1 MGSPSKT
8 AAQSSPSFLH
18 PLITLDSTVS
28 YSLHTLFK
36 PVLPTFLLLLLEY
49 SADFRFSFP
58 ISLSFFL
65 ASRSF
70 SSLSI
75 PLILGLLLD
84 LALIGLI
91 KLTFRRARPHYNPN
105 MSPAVHADN
114 FSFPSGHAS
123 RVLFL
128 ASLFHLILRNDVG
141 LVSDVIQRWIKFE
154 PCFVL
159 FGVWVWAIMTATSRV
174 LLGRHFLF
182 DVLAGA
188 FIGVL
193 EGIVAFRF
201 LRF

>member
-1 MGSPSKT
+1 MGSPKPT
-8 AAQSSPSFLH
+8 TSPSPPFLH
-18 PLITLDSTVS
+18 PLITLDATFSHF
-28 YSLHTLFK
+28 LHTLFK
-36 PVLPTFLLLLLEY
+36 PILPTVLLILLEY

-58 ISLSFFL
+58 VSLSL
-65 ASRSF
+65 LLSSPSF
-70 SSLSI
+70 SSLST

-91 KLTFRRARPHYNPN
+91 KITFRRARPHYNPN
-105 MSPAVHADN
+105 MSAVVHADN

-128 ASLFHLILRNDVG
+128 ATLFHLIVQHDDVG
-141 LVSDVIQRWIKFE
+141 LVSGFIQRWVKLE
-154 PCFVL
+154 PDFVL
-159 FGVWVWAIMTATSRV
+159 LGIWVWAIVTATSRV

-182 DVLAGA
+182 DVLAGV
-188 FIGVL
+188 FLGVL

>member
-8 AAQSSPSFLH
+8 ATLSSPPFLH
-18 PLITLDSTVS
+18 PLISLDATVS
-28 YSLHTLFK
+28 HFLHTLFK
-36 PVLPTFLLLLLEY
+36 PILPTFLLHLLEY

-58 ISLSFFL
+58 VSLSLFL
-65 ASRSF
+65 ASHSF
-70 SSLSI
+70 SSISN

-128 ASLFHLILRNDVG
+128 ATLFHLILLNDVG
-141 LVSDVIQRWIKFE
+141 LVSDFIQRWIKFE
-154 PCFVL
+154 PSFVL
-159 FGVWVWAIMTATSRV
+159 FGIWIWAIMTATSRV

-188 FIGVL
+188 FVGVL
-193 EGIVAFRF
+193 EGIVAFHF

>member
-1 MGSPSKT
+1 MGSSKT
-8 AAQSSPSFLH
+8 TMPSSPPFLH
-18 PLITLDSTVS
+18 PLLTLDATVS
-28 YSLHTLFK
+28 HFLHTLFK
-36 PVLPTFLLLLLEY
+36 PILPTFLLLEY

-58 ISLSFFL
+58 VSLALFL
-65 ASRSF
+65 ASPSF

-84 LALIGLI
+84 LPLIGLI

-105 MSPAVHADN
+105 MSPVVHADN

-128 ASLFHLILRNDVG
+128 ATLFHLILRNNVG
-141 LVSDVIQRWIKFE
+141 PVSDFIHLWVKFE
-154 PCFVL
+154 PGFVL
-159 FGVWVWAIMTATSRV
+159 LCIWGWAIMTATSRV
-174 LLGRHFLF
+174 FLGRHFLF

-188 FIGVL
+188 CIGVL

>member
-1 MGSPSKT
+1 MGSPKT
-8 AAQSSPSFLH
+8 TTPSSRPFLH
-18 PLITLDSTVS
+18 PIITLDATVS
-28 YSLHTLFK
+28 LFLHTLFK
-36 PVLPTFLLLLLEY
+36 PILPTFLLLLLEY

-58 ISLSFFL
+58 VSLSIYL
-65 ASRSF
+65 ASPSL

-128 ASLFHLILRNDVG
+128 ATLFHLILQNDVG
-141 LVSDVIQRWIKFE
+141 LVSDFIRRWIKFE
-154 PCFVL
+154 THFVL
-159 FGVWVWAIMTATSRV
+159 LGIWVWAIMTASSRV

-188 FIGVL
+188 FLGVL

>member
-1 MGSPSKT
+1 MGSLSKT
-8 AAQSSPSFLH
+8 PNPSSPPLLQ
-18 PLITLDSTVS
+18 PLITLDAAISHF
-28 YSLHTLFK
+28 LHTLFK
-36 PVLPTFLLLLLEY
+36 PILPSFLLLLLEY

-58 ISLSFFL
+58 VSISLFL
-65 ASRSF
+65 ASPSF
-70 SSLSI
+70 SSLLV

-84 LALIGLI
+84 LALVGLI

-105 MSPAVHADN
+105 MSAVVHADS

-128 ASLFHLILRNDVG
+128 ATLFHIIVENEAGV
-141 LVSDVIQRWIKFE
+141 VSGFIQRWVEFE
-154 PCFVL
+154 PGFVL
-159 FGVWVWAIMTATSRV
+159 FGVWVWSVMTATSRV
-174 LLGRHFLF
+174 LLGRHFLS

-188 FIGVL
+188 FLGVF

>member
-1 MGSPSKT
+1 MGSPEAT
-8 AAQSSPSFLH
+8 SPSKPSLLH
-18 PLITLDSTVS
+18 PLITLDATVS
-28 YSLHTLFK
+28 HFLHVLFK
-36 PVLPTFLLLLLEY
+36 PILPTFLLLLLEY

-58 ISLSFFL
+58 VSLSLFL
-65 ASRSF
+65 AS
-70 SSLSI
+70 SSLSSLSV

-105 MSPAVHADN
+105 MSAVVHADS

-128 ASLFHLILRNDVG
+128 ASLFHLILQNDDG
-141 LVSDVIQRWIKFE
+141 IVSDLIQRWIKFE
-154 PCFVL
+154 PGFVL
-159 FGVWVWAIMTATSRV
+159 LGIWVWAIVTATSRV

-188 FIGVL
+188 FVGVL

>member
-1 MGSPSKT
+1 MGSTKATT
-8 AAQSSPSFLH
+8 APSSPHFLQ
-18 PLITLDSTVS
+18 PLITLDASLS
-28 YSLHTLFK
+28 LFLHTLFK
-36 PVLPTFLLLLLEY
+36 PILPTFLLLLLEY

-58 ISLSFFL
+58 VSLSLFL
-65 ASRSF
+65 PSPSL
-70 SSLSI
+70 SSLAI
-75 PLILGLLLD
+75 PLILGHLLD

-128 ASLFHLILRNDVG
+128 ATLSHLVFQNNEE
-141 LVSDVIQRWIKFE
+141 LVSDFIQRWIKIE
-154 PCFVL
+154 PEFVL
-159 FGVWVWAIMTATSRV
+159 LGVWVWAIMTATSRV
-174 LLGRHFLF
+174 LLGRHFFF

-188 FIGVL
+188 FVGVL
-193 EGIVAFRF
+193 EGIVAYRF